1 MEYIIAFVMKEC
13 CKWGGRRGAH
23 PVLLARSQNGM
34 GPKAVFMR
42 DFSVPL
48 TTEGIFYLIMIFLSN
63 CFVVDNNFFI
73 FVESIRKSSLND

>member
-13 CKWGGRRGAH
+13 CEWGGRRGAH

-42 DFSVPL
+42 DFSVPS
-48 TTEGIFYLIMIFLSN
+48 TTEGLNNGNFAIVYLRI
-63 CFVVDNNFFI
+63 VVI
-73 FVESIRKSSLND
+73 LLPL